1 MTHATGCQRGEVR
14 IGMVS
19 FAHMHAY
26 SYARAVRSVAGA
38 TLAGIAD
45 DSEER
50 GQAASRE
57 FGAPYYH
64 DVDKLFAADIDAVIV
79 CSENARHREYVAAA
93 AQAGK
98 HVLCEK
104 PIATTREDA
113 AAMVKECRARGVRLA
128 TAFPVRHAP
137 PVIRAKHLID
147 EGRIGKVL
155 AVSGT
160 NHGRMPGGW
169 FIDRTL
175 SGGGAVLDH
184 TVHVADL
191 LRWFLADEAERVYAE
206 VDTRMHDV
214 DIDDCGTLCIEFKN
228 GAFATLDPSWSR
240 PKAYPTWGDVTMEI
254 VGTSGVVSVDVFA
267 QVLVHA
273 SDPQN
278 AVLYRHWG
286 DDMDFALVRDF
297 VQAVREGTPPAAS
310 GVDGMRALEIALA
323 AYESAREGRPVEL
336 SQTD

>member
-1 MTHATGCQRGEVR
+1 MIRATGSRREVR

-26 SYARAVRSVAGA
+26 SYARAVRAVAGA

-50 GQAASRE
+50 GQAASRK
-57 FGAPYYH
+57 FGAPYYR
-64 DVDKLFAADIDAVIV
+64 DVDKLLAADLDAVIV
-79 CSENARHREYVAAA
+79 CSENARHKEHVIAA

-113 AAMVKECRARGVRLA
+113 AAMVNECRARGVQLA

-137 PVIRAKHLID
+137 PVIRAKQLID

-160 NHGRMPGGW
+160 NHGRMPGDW
-169 FIDRTL
+169 FIDRAL
-175 SGGGAVLDH
+175 AGGGAVLDH

-206 VDTRMHDV
+206 IDTRMHDM
-214 DIDDCGTLCIEFKN
+214 DIDDCGTLCIEFRS

-254 VGTSGVVSVDVFA
+254 IGTAGVISVDVFA

-273 SDPQN
+273 SDPQHT
-278 AVLYRHWG
+278 VLYRHWG
-286 DDMDFALVRDF
+286 DDMDLALVKDF
-297 VQAVREGTPPAAS
+297 VQAVRDGTAPAAS
-310 GVDGMRALEIALA
+310 GIDGMRALEIALA
-323 AYESAREGRPVEL
+323 AYESARSARPVEL
-336 SQTD
+336 SRAN